1 MWPFLGWSLRVMKIF
16 CTAVIDLLKLTYN
29 RKTEEKI
36 LNYSHNNKKCL
47 ESLPLDMK
55 IQQML
60 DFAEELTSQ
69 TKWRILHFTLS
80 PVVHDKFICQAAFA
94 NKTTPLP
101 PSPFFC
107 CTEPRGTTW
116 KGVCFQS
123 NLTLASEQPSATV
136 GKNER
141 VKLYR
146 SASGTSGG
154 SHDAKNSQ
162 TCPADDLVHWS
173 CCAGLTQA
181 GYQWQEGSGRRV
193 STSGGLRRAGQWGR
207 ALLQGSPWPGFA
219 CGNYAGAWSV
229 TRPLFWLA
237 VWEGE
242 SAISDWC
249 ISTCCQLAVC
259 SAKQGV
265 KTRDK
270 NMACLFFCVCCV
282 VY

>member
-1 MWPFLGWSLRVMKIF
+1 
-16 CTAVIDLLKLTYN
+16 
-29 RKTEEKI
+29 
-36 LNYSHNNKKCL
+36 
-47 ESLPLDMK
+47 
-55 IQQML
+55 ML
-60 DFAEELTSQ
+60 DYAEELTSQ

-193 STSGGLRRAGQWGR
+193 STSGGLRRTGQWGR

-270 NMACLFFCVCCV
+270 NMACLFFCVLCCV
-282 VY
+282 LGIYKCVVDVSFIHFVSLIFFHFCTSAHWLEG